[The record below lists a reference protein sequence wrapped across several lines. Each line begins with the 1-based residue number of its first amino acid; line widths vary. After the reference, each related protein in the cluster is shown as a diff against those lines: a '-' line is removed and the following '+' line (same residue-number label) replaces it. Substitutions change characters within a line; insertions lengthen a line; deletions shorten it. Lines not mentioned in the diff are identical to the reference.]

1 MKDEDSKAFIW
12 KMRILKHSY
21 MTQFVIVWL
30 LDESV
35 FFHFVGGMSTLK
47 VKYLSSTIAFGID
60 LHEGHKDQGVT

>member
-1 MKDEDSKAFIW
+1 
-12 KMRILKHSY
+12 